1 MSNYVKPSIKLMHE
15 RYEYWNN
22 MPKRGL
28 FIDGRP
34 AITQVDPD
42 KVGDYLIYI
51 VRDPL
56 GAYDRDPAR
65 LMAELLTEPELA
77 GQSGMFTTYTGN
89 YKGARISICSGG
101 SGGPEVELA
110 INEFMEHTRCN
121 TFIRLGTAGGVAEEV
136 RAGDFV
142 ISSGIFRDDG
152 TSKAYIAHG
161 FPASCNY
168 ELVMAFIQA
177 AEELRLPYKVGV
189 TASMDSDYVGNGRPS
204 VGGYLQPDSI
214 EKLGI
219 YNRAGVLCTDRE
231 SAVIVTLCNLFGRRG
246 GALFH
251 VTDNIISGERFVA
264 GKGAAES
271 LVLALEGLSRL
282 YSIDEQKRM
291 AGKKYWHPALVF
303 SQ

>member
-1 MSNYVKPSIKLMHE
+1 MSDFVRPSIKLMHE
-15 RYEYWNN
+15 RYEYWNKI
-22 MPKRGL
+22 PKRGL

-42 KVGDYLIYI
+42 KIGDYLIYI

-56 GAYDRDPAR
+56 GDYGKDPAG
-65 LMAELLTEPELA
+65 LMAELLDEPELA
-77 GQSGMFTTYTGN
+77 GQSGMFTTYTGS

-136 RAGDFV
+136 KTGDFV
-142 ISSGIFRDDG
+142 ISSGIFRDEG
-152 TSKAYIAHG
+152 TSKAYISRG
-161 FPASCNY
+161 FPAGCSY
-168 ELVMAFIQA
+168 ELIMAFIQA
-177 AEELRLPYKVGV
+177 ADELELPYKVGI

-204 VGGYLQPDSI
+204 VGGYLQPRSI

-231 SAVIVTLCNLFGRRG
+231 SAIVVTMCNLFGRRG

-251 VTDNIISGERFVA
+251 VTDNIISGEHFEA

-271 LVLALEGLSRL
+271 LVLALEGLSLLHRL
-282 YSIDEQKRM
+282 DNQKKM
-291 AGKKYWHPALVF
+291 AGKNYWHPGL
-303 SQ
+303 QR